1 MTVSSSTNS
10 VILSANGTDH
20 SFAFT
25 FKIFAA
31 SDLKVIVRSAAGVE
45 TVKTLNS
52 EYIIA
57 DSSVGNANG
66 GNVLFKFNTGTS
78 SDAHYSTTDFR
89 PANGEKVILRREQPQ
104 TQGLDLVAND
114 PFPAESF
121 EESLDKLTFMV
132 QDVQEAVDRSFKLSR
147 SNTLDSSGSGITSS
161 YPEIEEDTTA
171 RANKLLSFDSTGT
184 PIATQEVGTA
194 KGDWAASTVYQERDI
209 VRDTSTNNLFIV
221 NTAHTSS
228 GSEPLTSNANSSKY
242 TIILNNGAYTN
253 ITASGVITG
262 STIEPTG
269 DTSSGDNA
277 AIGHTSDEGLILTG
291 QGAVS
296 DITFK
301 NDADV
306 TVFTIPTGTDDILF
320 PDNAKILIGSGSD
333 LRIYHESDNSYID
346 ERGSGRLYILSD
358 TQVEIGNA
366 GNATN
371 ARFNSGGSS
380 ILHFNNSNKFET
392 SDTGATLTGALTVS
406 SHVVTS
412 EIQLTSGPQPDV
424 RFESTSGGD
433 RFDLGIDATSV
444 FRLRNYNDS
453 RDDLKFDGSGL
464 ATFGGAVN
472 ITGALTVTGG
482 IADSNLNTITTA
494 DKVSGAAIQIDGA
507 TDGTS
512 ITVVDTDKLLIDDNG
527 TTKYINASQ
536 LNSYIS
542 AEALAI
548 AADNLSAGDAA
559 VTLTTTSGNITIDA
573 QANNSDIIF
582 KGTDGSVDTTFL
594 TISGADAG
602 QATFNGKIVADA
614 GIDVDDFNI
623 DGTAI
628 TLSAGN
634 FSLNAD
640 SNILLNTHYD
650 GSTSGGIIALK
661 ENNTNFGQLRNNS
674 GELQIKSGASDTTA
688 LTFSGA
694 DATFSGTIN
703 TTSTNKLQF
712 GDSGTYIHQSA
723 DGVLDLVSDTEIEI
737 NATTIDVNGNLDVSG
752 SATIGSDVT
761 SASGNFVTTGSNI
774 ALKHSSGE
782 NFFTASKD
790 QGSFIYHDAY
800 GILGT
805 VATNA
810 VAIGTTNGNTFTLD
824 TQSTFLEI
832 GNSGIAGG
840 TDTGTVVLSA
850 TSNANDERIG
860 DIRFANVANADDDGT
875 DADGKMV
882 ARIQTKSVT
891 SDSNASDDSGGT
903 IVFSTKPEAGSIA
916 TALTLGSDQSA
927 TFGGNVDVT
936 GTVTADGL
944 TVAQSSGANILL
956 ESTTSG
962 ATEGDIF
969 GEIEFKTNDSNSSGI
984 KGKIDSRSEGSV
996 GNGALRLFTGDTT
1009 GLYQRINI
1017 ASNGDISFY
1026 EDTGTTPKFVWDSSS
1041 EVLRI
1046 GSIGTGIARPL
1057 MIKSDTNHHAIH
1069 IEENSGTEGYTIG
1082 VNADGDLGFY
1092 NSATST
1098 PSVVIN
1104 DSNNFGIGDASP
1116 SNRLSVVAAD
1126 GDADNAY
1133 VATFQN
1139 QEATDDRNFGVLIK
1153 AGSTSTDSALVVTD
1167 HDASNNLFFVKG
1179 NGNAFIGGNVGIGIT
1194 SPSSYNSGSDNL
1206 VVGGTSGDNG
1216 ITIATGTTNGG
1227 LLAFADGTS
1236 GNAAYR
1242 GYIQYDHNTDF
1253 LAVGSA
1259 GSERM
1264 RIDSSGNVGIGVT
1277 SPSAGLH
1284 IDNPND
1290 SQITAILDTDN
1301 SAVKIVFRNNTETGN
1316 NVQIGADGSNLVALT
1331 NATEAMRID
1340 SSGNLLVGRTSS
1352 SGTADGIR
1360 LLNDGFGG
1368 FHRDMADT
1376 SSEVMQVDRG
1386 TNDGKII
1393 NFLKDG
1399 TSVGSIRCDS
1409 GEISVSSSGGAHYT
1423 FEGSAFFGSDED
1435 RDLGKTNKRWKDLY
1449 LTGNVHI
1456 TDNTNGPDAA
1466 LHIEKTT
1473 PQIRLQLNGNSG
1485 YNTIQST
1492 GVNEL
1497 AFGRTGTEHARFD
1510 SSGNL
1515 LVGKTTSDSGTAG
1528 LTVFSSGYLA
1538 ATLASNA
1545 SAQFRRNT
1553 DDGDIVKFLKDST
1566 TVGSIAS
1573 QSGPVTAYLG
1583 SSFATVGAGDTGIF
1597 FSPDNNNIIP
1607 VTATTSA
1614 TRDNAIDLGSSGGRF
1629 DDVFATNGT
1638 IQTSDENEKQ
1648 DIAPMTTAELAVG
1661 KRLSTL
1667 FKTFRWKDKVT
1678 EKADKARTH
1687 SGIIAQEVKAAFE
1700 AEGLDATKYALF
1712 CSDTWTNDDGKE
1724 QTRMGV
1730 RYPELLSFIASYNE
1744 SRFTAIEARLAKLE
1758 GA

>member
-1 MTVSSSTNS
+1 MSVSSTNNV
-10 VILSANGTDH
+10 VILNADGSTH
-20 SFAFT
+20 SFTFN

-31 SDLKVIVRSAAGVE
+31 SDLKVIVRSSAGIE
-45 TVKTLNS
+45 TDQTLNS
-52 EYIIA
+52 QYIIP
-57 DSSVGNANG
+57 DSSVDNASG
-66 GNVLFKFNTGTS
+66 GNILFKFNTGTS
-78 SDAHYSTTDFR
+78 SDAHFSSTDFR
-89 PANGEKVILRREQPQ
+89 PANGSKVILRQNIPLTQ
-104 TQGLDLVAND
+104 TLDLVNND
-114 PFPAESF
+114 PFDAETLES
-121 EESLDKLTFMV
+121 SLDRIVLQV
-132 QDVQEAVDRSFKLSR
+132 QSVKEAVDRSIKFSR
-147 SNTLDSSGSGITSS
+147 SNLLDSSGSQISS
-161 YPEIEEDTTA
+161 TYVDIEEDTTA

-301 NDADV
+301 NDVDV

-380 ILHFNNSNKFET
+380 ILHYNNSNKFET

-412 EIQLTSGPQPDV
+412 EIQLTSGAQPDV

-444 FRLRNYNDS
+444 FRLRNINDS
-453 RDDLKFDGSGL
+453 RDDLKFDGSGV

-512 ITVVDTDKLLIDDNG
+512 ITIVDADKLLIDDNG

-542 AEALAI
+542 AAASAV
-548 AADNLSAGDAA
+548 AADNITAGDAA

-573 QANNSDIIF
+573 QANNSNIIF

-688 LTFSGA
+688 LTFAGA
-694 DATFSGTIN
+694 DATF
-703 TTSTNKLQF
+703 
-712 GDSGTYIHQSA
+712 A
-723 DGVLDLVSDTEIEI
+723 
-737 NATTIDVNGNLDVSG
+737 G

-761 SASGNFVTTGSNI
+761 SASGNFVTSGSNI

-832 GNSGIAGG
+832 GNSGIGGG
-840 TDTGTVVLSA
+840 TDAGTVVLSA

-882 ARIQTKSVT
+882 ARIQSKSVT
-891 SDSNASDDSGGT
+891 SDSNAGDDSGGT

-927 TFGGNVDVT
+927 TFGGNVGIGNSSPSYLLSLSSASTTQAEIKTTATNGTAQIRFTNDARTYTLGIDNNDTFFLYDAT
-936 GTVTADGL
+936 GT
-944 TVAQSSGANILL
+944 SSR
-956 ESTTSG
+956 
-962 ATEGDIF
+962 F
-969 GEIEFKTNDSNSSGI
+969 VVNSS
-984 KGKIDSRSEGSV
+984 
-996 GNGALRLFTGDTT
+996 
-1009 GLYQRINI
+1009 
-1017 ASNGDISFY
+1017 
-1026 EDTGTTPKFVWDSSS
+1026 
-1041 EVLRI
+1041 
-1046 GSIGTGIARPL
+1046 
-1057 MIKSDTNHHAIH
+1057 
-1069 IEENSGTEGYTIG
+1069 
-1082 VNADGDLGFY
+1082 
-1092 NSATST
+1092 
-1098 PSVVIN
+1098 
-1104 DSNNFGIGDASP
+1104 
-1116 SNRLSVVAAD
+1116 
-1126 GDADNAY
+1126 
-1133 VATFQN
+1133 
-1139 QEATDDRNFGVLIK
+1139 
-1153 AGSTSTDSALVVTD
+1153 
-1167 HDASNNLFFVKG
+1167 
-1179 NGNAFIGGNVGIGIT
+1179 GNVGIGTISPSTGLSVVTGSANGIELGQDSDASTDSARLFFSTSGGSNAIHSSSGAMRFFTGSTAGSSSGTERMRIDSNGRVGIAKTPDSSLGSFLQIEGNDGIAVGRSGQSNHFIIRPNASTDGLRFTQAGTGDRVTIDSSGNVGIGTT
-1194 SPSSYNSGSDNL
+1194 SPLSATNFTALTVQNNTY
-1206 VVGGTSGDNG
+1206 GGIVQVKDDTVDLRLQIQADTSGRV
-1216 ITIATGTTNGG
+1216 GTHSNHPLRFDVNSTERMRI
-1227 LLAFADGTS
+1227 DTS
-1236 GNAAYR
+1236 GNVGIGTTSVLAKLHSNVGASSTTGVLVENANDASSTGDLIKAFSARGDTSAYNLLKAENSTGVKFLVSGSGNVGIGTSSPQR
-1242 GYIQYDHNTDF
+1242 TLHVHDDSTYIQITNDTTGTASGDGFRMGYFTGQTIFTMNQQENDDFVFSTNNT
-1253 LAVGSA
+1253 
-1259 GSERM
+1259 ERM
-1264 RIDSSGNVGIGVT
+1264 RIDSSGNVGIGT
-1277 SPSAGLH
+1277 
-1284 IDNPND
+1284 
-1290 SQITAILDTDN
+1290 T
-1301 SAVKIVFRNNTETGN
+1301 
-1316 NVQIGADGSNLVALT
+1316 SNLLSGT
-1331 NATEAMRID
+1331 NRTTLSINNSDSAAIAFGKGGTNEAFIYSDDSSLEISSKSNNMRFSTSDAERMRID
-1340 SSGNLLVGRTSS
+1340 SSGHLLVGTTDNNVADNSGTSNSGFNVRS
-1352 SGTADGIR
+1352 SGRVLIA
-1360 LLNDGFGG
+1360 
-1368 FHRDMADT
+1368 
-1376 SSEVMQVDRG
+1376 E
-1386 TNDGKII
+1386 
-1393 NFLKDG
+1393 
-1399 TSVGSIRCDS
+1399 
-1409 GEISVSSSGGAHYT
+1409 
-1423 FEGSAFFGSDED
+1423 
-1435 RDLGKTNKRWKDLY
+1435 
-1449 LTGNVHI
+1449 
-1456 TDNTNGPDAA
+1456 
-1466 LHIEKTT
+1466 
-1473 PQIRLQLNGNSG
+1473 PQN
-1485 YNTIQST
+1485 
-1492 GVNEL
+1492 
-1497 AFGRTGTEHARFD
+1497 
-1510 SSGNL
+1510 
-1515 LVGKTTSDSGTAG
+1515 AG
-1528 LTVFSSGYLA
+1528 LWVNRLG
-1538 ATLASNA
+1538 
-1545 SAQFRRNT
+1545 
-1553 DDGDIVKFLKDST
+1553 DDGDIAVFRKDGT
-1566 TVGSIAS
+1566 TVGSIFS
-1573 QSGPVTAYLG
+1573 SGGQYLG
-1583 SSFATVGAGDTGIF
+1583 IGNDDVGLLFLDVADDIR
-1597 FSPDNNNIIP
+1597 PWN
-1607 VTATTSA
+1607 TSTNA
-1614 TRDNAIDLGSSGGRF
+1614 ARDNAIDLGNSDARF
-1629 DDVFATNGT
+1629 DDIFATNGT

-1648 DIAPMTTAELAVG
+1648 DIASMTTAELAVG

-1687 SGIIAQEVKAAFE
+1687 SGIVAQEVKAAFE

-1744 SRFTAIEARLAKLE
+1744 SRFTAIEARLTALE
-1758 GA
+1758 GV

>member
-1 MTVSSSTNS
+1 MSVSSTNNV
-10 VILSANGTDH
+10 VILNADGSTH
-20 SFAFT
+20 SFTFN

-31 SDLKVIVRSAAGVE
+31 SDLKVIVRSSAGVE
-45 TVKTLNS
+45 TDQTLNS
-52 EYIIA
+52 QYIIP
-57 DSSVGNANG
+57 DSSVDNASG
-66 GNVLFKFNTGTS
+66 GNILFKFNTGTS

-89 PANGEKVILRREQPQ
+89 PANGSKVILRQNIPLTQ
-104 TQGLDLVAND
+104 TLDLVNND
-114 PFPAESF
+114 PFDAETLES
-121 EESLDKLTFMV
+121 SLDRIVLQV
-132 QDVQEAVDRSFKLSR
+132 QSVQEAVDRSIKFSR
-147 SNTLDSSGSGITSS
+147 SNLLDSSGSQISS
-161 YPEIEEDTTA
+161 TYVDIEEDTTA

-301 NDADV
+301 NDVDV

-380 ILHFNNSNKFET
+380 ILHYNNSNKFET

-412 EIQLTSGPQPDV
+412 EIQLTSGAQPDV

-444 FRLRNYNDS
+444 FRLRNINDS
-453 RDDLKFDGSGL
+453 RDDLKFDGSGV

-512 ITVVDTDKLLIDDNG
+512 ITIVDADKLLIDDNG

-536 LNSYIS
+536 LNNYIS
-542 AEALAI
+542 AAASAV
-548 AADNLSAGDAA
+548 AADNITAGDAA
-559 VTLTTTSGNITIDA
+559 VTITTTSGNITIDA
-573 QANNSDIIF
+573 QANDSNIIF

-623 DGTAI
+623 HNDAI
-628 TLSAGN
+628 TKSAGN

-703 TTSTNKLQF
+703 TTSTNKIQF

-782 NFFTASKD
+782 NFFTATKD
-790 QGSFIYHDAY
+790 GASFIYHDAY

-882 ARIQTKSVT
+882 ARIQSKSVT
-891 SDSNASDDSGGT
+891 SDSNAGDDSGGT

-927 TFGGNVDVT
+927 TFGGNVGIGNSSPSYLLSLSSASTTQAEIKTTATNGTAQIRFTNDARTYTLGIDNNDTFFVYDAT
-936 GTVTADGL
+936 GT
-944 TVAQSSGANILL
+944 SSR
-956 ESTTSG
+956 
-962 ATEGDIF
+962 F
-969 GEIEFKTNDSNSSGI
+969 VVNSS
-984 KGKIDSRSEGSV
+984 
-996 GNGALRLFTGDTT
+996 
-1009 GLYQRINI
+1009 
-1017 ASNGDISFY
+1017 
-1026 EDTGTTPKFVWDSSS
+1026 
-1041 EVLRI
+1041 
-1046 GSIGTGIARPL
+1046 
-1057 MIKSDTNHHAIH
+1057 
-1069 IEENSGTEGYTIG
+1069 
-1082 VNADGDLGFY
+1082 
-1092 NSATST
+1092 
-1098 PSVVIN
+1098 
-1104 DSNNFGIGDASP
+1104 
-1116 SNRLSVVAAD
+1116 
-1126 GDADNAY
+1126 
-1133 VATFQN
+1133 
-1139 QEATDDRNFGVLIK
+1139 
-1153 AGSTSTDSALVVTD
+1153 
-1167 HDASNNLFFVKG
+1167 
-1179 NGNAFIGGNVGIGIT
+1179 GNVGIGTT
-1194 SPSSYNSGSDNL
+1194 SPQQLLHVSANNPGGKIRLEMGQSGVADGDVTGEIQFYHNDSSGAGVNADIKGIC
-1206 VVGGTSGDNG
+1206 TSAIGAG
-1216 ITIATGTTNGG
+1216 ALTFGTGTTS
-1227 LLAFADGTS
+1227 T
-1236 GNAAYR
+1236 
-1242 GYIQYDHNTDF
+1242 T
-1253 LAVGSA
+1253 
-1259 GSERM
+1259 ERM
-1264 RIDSSGNVGIGVT
+1264 RIDSSGNVGIGTT
-1277 SPSAGLH
+1277 SPTVLLDLESA
-1284 IDNPND
+1284 NPIIRLTD
-1290 SQITAILDTDN
+1290 SDASGTPECQISGAGGDLILDADRDDEKASTLISFKVDGTEQAQINNAGDLILKSENKLQLNRSDNNRSMKLYTDN
-1301 SAVKIVFRNNTETGN
+1301 SAGFIQTTTDPIIIDAASGRIRFDIASSEKMRLDSSGNVLVGTTSLTTGTLGSSNTFLELSAGTNNGSGTLILSRNTTTDGN
-1316 NVQIGADGSNLVALT
+1316 EVGGVRFANQNNGDDDGLDADGRLIAAISARLQTSDSNAGDDSGGHLVFYT
-1331 NATEAMRID
+1331 KPEAGNYAERMRID
-1340 SSGNLLVGRTSS
+1340 SSGRLLLGTTSTTLYDATSGGGILAVPNSSTTIARQSTGSTQPLLILNETGVDGTLQEFRKDGSIMGRISSTSTGVALGTPTGS
-1352 SGTADGIR
+1352 GSGLHLISNAILPSTSTGGTADGI
-1360 LLNDGFGG
+1360 
-1368 FHRDMADT
+1368 
-1376 SSEVMQVDRG
+1376 
-1386 TNDGKII
+1386 
-1393 NFLKDG
+1393 KDL
-1399 TSVGSIRCDS
+1399 
-1409 GEISVSSSGGAHYT
+1409 
-1423 FEGSAFFGSDED
+1423 GSDSS
-1435 RDLGKTNKRWKDLY
+1435 RFKDLY
-1449 LTGNVHI
+1449 LSGGAYIGGTGSANHLDDYEEGTFSASMVPSNSGTITLNSGVYKLAYTKIGRKVHI
-1456 TDNTNGPDAA
+1456 QGLLETVSKSSPVGTLRITNLPFTSKDDTQYAGRVGGA
-1466 LHIEKTT
+1466 LRATNVE
-1473 PQIRLQLNGNSG
+1473 G
-1485 YNTIQST
+1485 T
-1492 GVNEL
+1492 G
-1497 AFGRTGTEHARFD
+1497 FG
-1510 SSGNL
+1510 
-1515 LVGKTTSDSGTAG
+1515 
-1528 LTVFSSGYLA
+1528 
-1538 ATLASNA
+1538 
-1545 SAQFRRNT
+1545 
-1553 DDGDIVKFLKDST
+1553 
-1566 TVGSIAS
+1566 
-1573 QSGPVTAYLG
+1573 
-1583 SSFATVGAGDTGIF
+1583 VGAPYSCYILEGGNILYADIDASTVHPAT
-1597 FSPDNNNIIP
+1597 SPAYSQFYISI
-1607 VTATTSA
+1607 
-1614 TRDNAIDLGSSGGRF
+1614 
-1629 DDVFATNGT
+1629 
-1638 IQTSDENEKQ
+1638 
-1648 DIAPMTTAELAVG
+1648 
-1661 KRLSTL
+1661 
-1667 FKTFRWKDKVT
+1667 
-1678 EKADKARTH
+1678 
-1687 SGIIAQEVKAAFE
+1687 
-1700 AEGLDATKYALF
+1700 
-1712 CSDTWTNDDGKE
+1712 
-1724 QTRMGV
+1724 
-1730 RYPELLSFIASYNE
+1730 SYN
-1744 SRFTAIEARLAKLE
+1744 AA
-1758 GA
+1758 

>member
-132 QDVQEAVDRSFKLSR
+132 QDVQEAVDRSLKFSR
-147 SNTLDSSGSGITSS
+147 SNLLDSSGSQISS
-161 YPEIEEDTTA
+161 TYVDIEEDTTA

-277 AIGHTSDEGLILTG
+277 AIGYTSDEGLILTG

-301 NDADV
+301 NDVDV

-380 ILHFNNSNKFET
+380 ILHYNNSNKFET

-444 FRLRNYNDS
+444 FRLRNINDS
-453 RDDLKFDGSGL
+453 RDDLKFDGSGV

-472 ITGALTVTGG
+472 VTGALTVTGG

-512 ITVVDTDKLLIDDNG
+512 ITIVDADKLLIDDNG

-542 AEALAI
+542 AAASAV
-548 AADNLSAGDAA
+548 AADNITAGDAA
-559 VTLTTTSGNITIDA
+559 VTITTTSGNITIDA
-573 QANNSDIIF
+573 QANNSNIIF

-623 DGTAI
+623 HNDAI
-628 TLSAGN
+628 TKSAGN

-688 LTFSGA
+688 LSFSGA

-782 NFFTASKD
+782 NFFTATKD
-790 QGSFIYHDAY
+790 GASFIYHDAY

-832 GNSGIAGG
+832 GNSGIGGG
-840 TDTGTVVLSA
+840 TDAGTLVLSA

-891 SDSNASDDSGGT
+891 SDSNAGDDSGGT

-927 TFGGNVDVT
+927 TFGGDVT
-936 GTVTADGL
+936 FT
-944 TVAQSSGANILL
+944 GANYNVVWDKSDNAL
-956 ESTTSG
+956 EFGDNAKAIFGAGGDLEIYHSGSHSIIKDGGTGNLQINAGNFNVNNVANSANIIVGNDGGAVKLFHNGNNKLETASFG
-962 ATEGDIF
+962 ATL
-969 GEIEFKTNDSNSSGI
+969 SGYAYI
-984 KGKIDSRSEGSV
+984 
-996 GNGALRLFTGDTT
+996 T
-1009 GLYQRINI
+1009 
-1017 ASNGDISFY
+1017 
-1026 EDTGTTPKFVWDSSS
+1026 
-1041 EVLRI
+1041 
-1046 GSIGTGIARPL
+1046 
-1057 MIKSDTNHHAIH
+1057 
-1069 IEENSGTEGYTIG
+1069 ENSGTTQLYLRSNYNSTGPAIQGATNHPLMFVTNNSEKMRLDSSGNLGIGTTSPQQLLHVSANNPGGKIRLEMGQSGVANGDVTGEIQFYHNDSSGAG
-1082 VNADGDLGFY
+1082 VNADIKGICT
-1092 NSATST
+1092 SAIGAGALT
-1098 PSVVIN
+1098 
-1104 DSNNFGIGDASP
+1104 FG
-1116 SNRLSVVAAD
+1116 
-1126 GDADNAY
+1126 
-1133 VATFQN
+1133 
-1139 QEATDDRNFGVLIK
+1139 
-1153 AGSTSTDSALVVTD
+1153 
-1167 HDASNNLFFVKG
+1167 
-1179 NGNAFIGGNVGIGIT
+1179 
-1194 SPSSYNSGSDNL
+1194 
-1206 VVGGTSGDNG
+1206 
-1216 ITIATGTTNGG
+1216 TGTTS
-1227 LLAFADGTS
+1227 T
-1236 GNAAYR
+1236 
-1242 GYIQYDHNTDF
+1242 T
-1253 LAVGSA
+1253 
-1259 GSERM
+1259 ERM
-1264 RIDSSGNVGIGVT
+1264 RIDSNGRVGIGES
-1277 SPSAGLH
+1277 SPDTLLH
-1284 IDNPND
+1284 ISD
-1290 SQITAILDTDN
+1290 SVSPTIRITNTDPTA
-1301 SAVKIVFRNNTETGN
+1301 SVDQTISEIQFE
-1316 NVQIGADGSNLVALT
+1316 GS
-1331 NATEAMRID
+1331 D
-1340 SSGNLLVGRTSS
+1340 SSTN
-1352 SGTADGIR
+1352 ADGIR
-1360 LLNDGFGG
+1360 AKITALYGGVGG
-1368 FHRDMADT
+1368 FT
-1376 SSEVMQVDRG
+1376 SLQFFTAGENTETLSRILDLHSNRATINEDGANIDFRVESSGSENMLFVDAGNDRVGIG
-1386 TNDGKII
+1386 TNSPTFNLTVQRNDNETYSTTGFP
-1393 NFLKDG
+1393 NG
-1399 TSVGSIRCDS
+1399 TGHFFKKNNS
-1409 GEISVSSSGGAHYT
+1409 GTANQYSS
-1423 FEGSAFFGSDED
+1423 
-1435 RDLGKTNKRWKDLY
+1435 
-1449 LTGNVHI
+1449 
-1456 TDNTNGPDAA
+1456 
-1466 LHIEKTT
+1466 
-1473 PQIRLQLNGNSG
+1473 IRLQVTNDNGSSNAQACITAIKTSA
-1485 YNTIQST
+1485 ST
-1492 GVNEL
+1492 HATTL
-1497 AFGRTGTEHARFD
+1497 AFQTRQSGGSVAEAFRVDD
-1510 SSGNL
+1510 SQRVI
-1515 LVGKTTSDSGTAG
+1515 VGKTSNSSSTAG
-1528 LTVFSSGYLA
+1528 T
-1538 ATLASNA
+1538 TLYSNGKIEGV
-1545 SAQFRRNT
+1545 R
-1553 DDGDIVKFLKDST
+1553 DGDVVHSFNRLSSNGTILSFQKDGT
-1566 TVGSIAS
+1566 TVGSINSRAS
-1573 QSGPVTAYLG
+1573 LVT
-1583 SSFATVGAGDTGIF
+1583 T
-1597 FSPDNNNIIP
+1597 IILDP
-1607 VTATTSA
+1607 
-1614 TRDNAIDLGSSGGRF
+1614 RSSGFGITGTGNAFFPTDETGNSTDGTKDVGTSGNRF
-1629 DDVFATNGT
+1629 DDIHATNGT
-1638 IQTSDENEKQ
+1638 IQTSDKNEKNTIV
-1648 DIAPMTTAELAVG
+1648 DSDLGLDFI
-1661 KRLSTL
+1661 KRLSPKSYK
-1667 FKTFRWKDKVT
+1667 FNNKT
-1678 EKADKARTH
+1678 RTH
-1687 SGIIAQEVKAAFE
+1687 YGLIAQDVETVLSDISKSSTDFAGFIKDDISEDKDGSHYRYGLRYTELIAPIIKALQEANAKIETLEIEV
-1700 AEGLDATKYALF
+1700 
-1712 CSDTWTNDDGKE
+1712 
-1724 QTRMGV
+1724 
-1730 RYPELLSFIASYNE
+1730 
-1744 SRFTAIEARLAKLE
+1744 AKLKGE
-1758 GA
+1758 

>member
-1 MTVSSSTNS
+1 MSVSSTNNV
-10 VILSANGTDH
+10 VILNADGSTH
-20 SFAFT
+20 SFTFN

-31 SDLKVIVRSAAGVE
+31 SDLKVIVRSSAGVE
-45 TVKTLNS
+45 TDQTLNS
-52 EYIIA
+52 QYIIP
-57 DSSVGNANG
+57 DSSVDNASG
-66 GNVLFKFNTGTS
+66 GNILFKFNTGTS
-78 SDAHYSTTDFR
+78 SDAHFSSTDFR
-89 PANGEKVILRREQPQ
+89 PANGSKVILRQNIPLTQ
-104 TQGLDLVAND
+104 TLDLVNND
-114 PFPAESF
+114 PFDAETLES
-121 EESLDKLTFMV
+121 SLDRIVLQV
-132 QDVQEAVDRSFKLSR
+132 QSVKEAVDRSFKFSR
-147 SNTLDSSGSGITSS
+147 SNLLDSSGSQIGST

-194 KGDWAASTVYQERDI
+194 KGDWAASTAYQERDI

-301 NDADV
+301 NDVDV

-380 ILHFNNSNKFET
+380 ILHYNNSNKFET

-412 EIQLTSGPQPDV
+412 EIQLTSGAQPDV
-424 RFESTSGGD
+424 RFESTLGGD
-433 RFDLGIDATSV
+433 RFDLGIDAPSI

-453 RDDLKFDGSGL
+453 RDDLKFDGSGV

-472 ITGALTVTGG
+472 ITGALTVIGG

-512 ITVVDTDKLLIDDNG
+512 ITIVDADKLLIDDNG

-542 AEALAI
+542 AAASAV
-548 AADNLSAGDAA
+548 AADNITAGDAA
-559 VTLTTTSGNITIDA
+559 VTITTTSGNITIDA
-573 QANNSDIIF
+573 QANDSNIVF

-761 SASGNFVTTGSNI
+761 SASGNFVTTGSDI

-782 NFFTASKD
+782 NFFTATKD
-790 QGSFIYHDAY
+790 GASFIYHDAY

-832 GNSGIAGG
+832 GNSGIGGG
-840 TDTGTVVLSA
+840 TDAGTVVLSA

-882 ARIQTKSVT
+882 ARIQSKSVT
-891 SDSNASDDSGGT
+891 SDSNAGDDSGGT

-916 TALTLGSDQSA
+916 AALTLGSDQSA
-927 TFGGNVDVT
+927 TFGGAITVQNATPTLKFTDTDNNYDATIQGLSGSLVLTADSGAEFGTETIQFKTGGSQNMTLDASGNLGIGTTTPSTNFNTNRNNLVISDASAAGITLNSTDTAGSSIISMTDGT
-936 GTVTADGL
+936 GTLAGEIHYVHDTNYMMFKTVDTEAMRINNNQNLLIGHTDDISIDGGNQALQLTGTTSNDSLSIARFNADFGPYINFGRSGSGTIGTMTAVPINDEVGRIQWAIADGTDMNSIGASISAFTEQLAASNDVPCRLVFSTTADG
-944 TVAQSSGANILL
+944 ASSP
-956 ESTTSG
+956 T
-962 ATEGDIF
+962 
-969 GEIEFKTNDSNSSGI
+969 
-984 KGKIDSRSEGSV
+984 
-996 GNGALRLFTGDTT
+996 
-1009 GLYQRINI
+1009 
-1017 ASNGDISFY
+1017 
-1026 EDTGTTPKFVWDSSS
+1026 
-1041 EVLRI
+1041 
-1046 GSIGTGIARPL
+1046 
-1057 MIKSDTNHHAIH
+1057 
-1069 IEENSGTEGYTIG
+1069 
-1082 VNADGDLGFY
+1082 
-1092 NSATST
+1092 
-1098 PSVVIN
+1098 
-1104 DSNNFGIGDASP
+1104 
-1116 SNRLSVVAAD
+1116 
-1126 GDADNAY
+1126 
-1133 VATFQN
+1133 
-1139 QEATDDRNFGVLIK
+1139 
-1153 AGSTSTDSALVVTD
+1153 
-1167 HDASNNLFFVKG
+1167 
-1179 NGNAFIGGNVGIGIT
+1179 
-1194 SPSSYNSGSDNL
+1194 
-1206 VVGGTSGDNG
+1206 
-1216 ITIATGTTNGG
+1216 
-1227 LLAFADGTS
+1227 
-1236 GNAAYR
+1236 
-1242 GYIQYDHNTDF
+1242 
-1253 LAVGSA
+1253 
-1259 GSERM
+1259 ERM
-1264 RIDSSGNVGIGVT
+1264 RIDSSGNVGIGTT
-1277 SPSAGLH
+1277 SPARSPLHLNVSSGDATIHMTNSSTGTSSSDGLSVFAGASLAGLWYRE
-1284 IDNPND
+1284 
-1290 SQITAILDTDN
+1290 SGSLQFATN
-1301 SAVKIVFRNNTETGN
+1301 STER
-1316 NVQIGADGSNLVALT
+1316 
-1331 NATEAMRID
+1331 MRID
-1340 SSGNLLVGRTSS
+1340 SSGNIGIGTTTTAITEGTGMRIQRT
-1352 SGTADGIR
+1352 GTAT
-1360 LLNDGFGG
+1360 L
-1368 FHRDMADT
+1368 
-1376 SSEVMQVDRG
+1376 
-1386 TNDGKII
+1386 
-1393 NFLKDG
+1393 
-1399 TSVGSIRCDS
+1399 
-1409 GEISVSSSGGAHYT
+1409 
-1423 FEGSAFFGSDED
+1423 
-1435 RDLGKTNKRWKDLY
+1435 
-1449 LTGNVHI
+1449 
-1456 TDNTNGPDAA
+1456 
-1466 LHIEKTT
+1466 
-1473 PQIRLQLNGNSG
+1473 RLQLFDSDNSTFHGFEIRARSDQAEFNSQNNKPITFNSSGSEDVRIDSSGNVGIGTSSNLLSG
-1485 YNTIQST
+1485 TNRTTVSINNSDSAAVAFGVGGTNEAFIFSDVSALEISSRTNPMRFST
-1492 GVNEL
+1492 GDAERMRID
-1497 AFGRTGTEHARFD
+1497 A
-1510 SSGNL
+1510 SGNL
-1515 LVGKTTSDSGTAG
+1515 LVGKTSQSSTSDGCELRNGQSGITASF
-1528 LTVFSSGYLA
+1528 TA
-1538 ATLASNA
+1538 DASNT
-1545 SAQFRRNT
+1545 SEVISITHNSTSQPTKHIIIKDHNGNT
-1553 DDGDIVKFLKDST
+1553 KGTIGVST
-1566 TVGSIAS
+1566 ETNSTGMFI
-1573 QSGPVTAYLG
+1573 G
-1583 SSFATVGAGDTGIF
+1583 FGDTGLSFQAEANDAITPC
-1597 FSPDNNNIIP
+1597 SSNNG
-1607 VTATTSA
+1607 V
-1614 TRDNAIDLGSSGGRF
+1614 TRDNLVDLGSTGGRF
-1629 DDVFATNGT
+1629 DDIHATNGT

-1648 DIAPMTTAELAVG
+1648 DIASMTTAELAVG

-1667 FKTFRWKDKVT
+1667 FKTFRWKDKVV

-1744 SRFTAIEARLAKLE
+1744 SRFTAIEARLTALE
-1758 GA
+1758 GG